1 VALEAIRKRNAERV
15 EKYGHV
21 RPPVTT
27 QHAGHAVVAVGS
39 RVLIDVRW
47 KTFHDF
53 LFAYI
58 GSLFEK
64 DWFTT
69 ELSKPLEQRHPLMQW
84 YHLLQEFGAA
94 KKHPPGEVRKIE
106 SPPAKISALL
116 AFAYDL
122 YTLEHHGLLSE
133 RLVSRL
139 KEPGLFQGA
148 RYEAFVAAACVRAG
162 FDIELEDESDGSS
175 THCEFTVTHR
185 GTGKKYSVEAKS
197 RARSGFLGQAGPRKP
212 LNEIEADLNRLLV
225 PALRKAANHDRI
237 VFIDVNVPP
246 SESSLLASTWFNKI
260 GSQILRLEKNP
271 QGQPLPP
278 AIVFFSNFPYHFVES
293 TDPLRGQGVLF
304 TGVNMPEFRAETAD
318 PNLVQTKHAAII
330 ELHQS
335 LLRHTAVPHEL
346 N

>member
-1 VALEAIRKRNAERV
+1 MLEATRKRDAEWI

-21 RPPVTT
+21 RPPVTA
-27 QHAGHAVVAVGS
+27 QHAGQTFVAIGS
-39 RVLIDVRW
+39 RLLYDARW

-69 ELSKPLEQRHPLMQW
+69 ELSKPFEQRHPLMQW

-94 KKHPPGEVRKIE
+94 QKHPPGEVRKVE
-106 SPPAKISALL
+106 SPPAQVSALL
-116 AFAYDL
+116 SFAYDL
-122 YTLEHHGLLSE
+122 YTVEHHGLLSE

-139 KEPGLFQGA
+139 KQPGLFQGA
-148 RYEAFVAAACVRAG
+148 RYETFVAAACVRAG
-162 FDIELEDESDGSS
+162 FDVELEDESDPSS

-185 GTGKKYSVEAKS
+185 STGAKYSVEAKS
-197 RARSGFLGQAGPRKP
+197 RTRTGFLGQAGPRKP
-212 LNEIEADLNRLLV
+212 SHDIEADLNGLLV
-225 PALRKAANHDRI
+225 PALRKEANHDRI

-246 SESSLLASTWFNKI
+246 SESSLLESAWFNKI
-260 GSQILRLEKNP
+260 GLQILRLEKNP
-271 QGQPLPP
+271 QGAPLPP
-278 AIVFFSNFPYHFVES
+278 AIVFFTNFPYHFVEG
-293 TDPLRGQGVLF
+293 TDPLRGQAVLF
-304 TGVNMPEFRAETAD
+304 TGLNMPEFRAATAD
-318 PNLVQTKHAAII
+318 PNLVQTKHAPIV